1 MTMAV
6 NSNVMCNQV
15 SCNRP
20 NFKGGEKEFM
30 PKDMPA
36 DSVDFSAKAEKPKR
50 SWGKAIASAI
60 IPGLGQA
67 LDDRMG
73 DGAKQFGAVVGL
85 GVLSRI
91 CSLAGIKAMAKGSKF
106 GATAGIVAGCAAGI
120 GAFATSIYSI
130 IDAYKCKNA

>member
-36 DSVDFSAKAEKPKR
+36 DSVDFSTKAEKPKR
-50 SWGKAIASAI
+50 SWGKAIASGI

-67 LDDRMG
+67 LDDRIG

-85 GVLSRI
+85 GILSRI
-91 CSLAGIKAMAKGSKF
+91 CAVAGLASKSKI
-106 GATAGIVAGCAAGI
+106 GGTAGIIAGCAAGI